1 MSRHAEEERW
11 DVWTVQARNFAKR
24 ENYTDAVARLR
35 LVKTSVEEAISDT
48 PDGPT
53 KNRLVQRLARVDEL
67 LGSLEARAEAWRTA
81 IATRRQETIDQAE
94 EEMARP
100 LPLAA
105 DQR

>member
-1 MSRHAEEERW
+1 MSRHPEEERW
-11 DVWTVQARNFAKR
+11 DVWIVQARNFAKR

-35 LVKTSVEEAISDT
+35 LVRTSVEEALADA
-48 PDGPT
+48 PDGPIQ
-53 KNRLVQRLARVDEL
+53 NRLAQRLARADEL
-67 LGSLEARAEAWRTA
+67 LASLEARGEAWRNA

-105 DQR
+105 DER